1 MIHWWAPWDSGQ
13 NMVLRLLLLSNLKQ
27 STSYWNLSCLCKA
40 TFQKM
45 WWWPHHPT
53 KKSACQRK
61 DLLLTLY
68 LNLRTIR
75 TSNGKSNSFERC
87 ADSQWISEASS
98 KEPKVHFRVFFS
110 VLQILQNMTRAANCS
125 RPGLKSTPRRLLRRG
140 KWSSSRLCGMESH
153 VLYFCIFVFCKF
165 WKWSIFRL
173 CRMESHVLRRSRTGK
188 CLNMLPW
195 RWRCRENGRFSTF
208 YGFNETI
215 GGLEANY

>member
-1 MIHWWAPWDSGQ
+1 
-13 NMVLRLLLLSNLKQ
+13 MVIPRPKQ
-27 STSYWNLSCLCKA
+27 
-40 TFQKM
+40 
-45 WWWPHHPT
+45 
-53 KKSACQRK
+53 KSACQRK

-75 TSNGKSNSFERC
+75 TSNGKSNSFEPC

-140 KWSSSRLCGMESH
+140 KWSSSRLC
-153 VLYFCIFVFCKF
+153 
-165 WKWSIFRL
+165 
-173 CRMESHVLRRSRTGK
+173 RMESHVLRRSRTGK

>member
-1 MIHWWAPWDSGQ
+1 
-13 NMVLRLLLLSNLKQ
+13 
-27 STSYWNLSCLCKA
+27 
-40 TFQKM
+40 M
-45 WWWPHHPT
+45 WWWPHHRT

-173 CRMESHVLRRSRTGK
+173 CRMESHVQYFYIFV
-188 CLNMLPW
+188 NF
-195 RWRCRENGRFSTF
+195 ENDWSSESAEWNPMFSDGADWEMSK
-208 YGFNETI
+208 YV
-215 GGLEANY
+215 AVAVAM

>member
-13 NMVLRLLLLSNLKQ
+13 NMVLRLLLLFNLKQ

-153 VLYFCIFVFCKF
+153 VLYFCI
-165 WKWSIFRL
+165 L
-173 CRMESHVLRRSRTGK
+173 
-188 CLNMLPW
+188 
-195 RWRCRENGRFSTF
+195 
-208 YGFNETI
+208 
-215 GGLEANY
+215 

>member
-45 WWWPHHPT
+45 WWWSPPPKKKK

-75 TSNGKSNSFERC
+75 TSNGKSNSFEPC

-173 CRMESHVLRRSRTGK
+173 CRMESHGAG
-188 CLNMLPW
+188 PW
-195 RWRCRENGRFSTF
+195 NV
-208 YGFNETI
+208 
-215 GGLEANY
+215 

>member
-1 MIHWWAPWDSGQ
+1 MSLAAIVAKAFRQWDDKDNVFLFFSWFTGGPLGTVGKIWSYVSCFYLIWNRAQ
-13 NMVLRLLLLSNLKQ
+13 VTRICRVFVKQ
-27 STSYWNLSCLCKA
+27 HFRKCDGDPT
-40 TFQKM
+40 TPQKN
-45 WWWPHHPT
+45 
-53 KKSACQRK
+53 QRAREK
-61 DLLLTLY
+61 IYFWLY

-173 CRMESHVLRRSRTGK
+173 CRMESHGAG
-188 CLNMLPW
+188 PW
-195 RWRCRENGRFSTF
+195 NV
-208 YGFNETI
+208 
-215 GGLEANY
+215 